1 MPKGDDV
8 ESTDIS
14 ITENQFSS
22 TMPYCEESLVAKL
35 DPMGESQF
43 LSAQPCH
50 KEETTLSHEGA
61 NLVTEEGISDD
72 NTKDCSSGTSASKIL
87 TEITHVKFDSVS
99 DINTES
105 EVDHG
110 NF

>member
-14 ITENQFSS
+14 ITESQFSS

-35 DPMGESQF
+35 DPLGEGQF

-50 KEETTLSHEGA
+50 KEDTTFPHESADLITEGGLQMIA
-61 NLVTEEGISDD
+61 LKIVLLVLLLARFLQRLP
-72 NTKDCSSGTSASKIL
+72 CQ
-87 TEITHVKFDSVS
+87 V
-99 DINTES
+99 
-105 EVDHG
+105 
-110 NF
+110 

>member
-1 MPKGDDV
+1 MVKIPFKHETVPSDKPEETSHSMGFKGENSQSVSCSNEAQDISNVNVPQGNLV

-14 ITENQFSS
+14 ITESQLSS

-50 KEETTLSHEGA
+50 KEDTTLTHERCKY
-61 NLVTEEGISDD
+61 S
-72 NTKDCSSGTSASKIL
+72 
-87 TEITHVKFDSVS
+87 F
-99 DINTES
+99 
-105 EVDHG
+105 
-110 NF
+110 